1 MTRGLVF
8 LHAFPYGPRMWEG
21 EVAYFRGRLSLLA
34 PPYLG
39 LSLPEAAEKV
49 LGEMDEAGMEEAVF
63 VGLSMG
69 GYLIFELWR
78 KAPERFLG
86 LVLADT
92 RAGADTEEARR
103 NRYALRERVLQEG
116 VGFLPEALLP
126 SHLGKTT
133 REERPEVVERARALI
148 LEASPEAVAGSL
160 LALAERP
167 DSTPLLPGMRRP
179 ALVLVGEEDTLT
191 PPEEAKRMARALPDA
206 RLLLLP
212 EAGHLANLEN
222 PRAFRTALLGFLAEV
237 L

>member
-8 LHAFPYGPRMWEG
+8 LHAFPYNPRMWEE
-21 EVAYFRGRLSLLA
+21 EVAYFRGRLPVLA
-34 PPYLG
+34 PHYLG
-39 LSLPEAAEKV
+39 LSLPDGAEKV
-49 LGEMDEAGMEEAVF
+49 LREMDEAGMEEAVF

-92 RAGADTEEARR
+92 RAGADTEEGRK
-103 NRYALRERVLQEG
+103 NRLSLRERVLREG

-126 SHLGKTT
+126 GHLGKTT
-133 REERPEVVERARALI
+133 REERPEVVEKARALI
-148 LEASPEAVAGSL
+148 LEASPEAVANSL

-191 PPEEAKRMARALPDA
+191 PPDEAKAMAKALPDA
-206 RLLLLP
+206 RLLILP

-222 PRAFRTALLGFLAEV
+222 PKAFRTALLGFLAEV

>member
-1 MTRGLVF
+1 MRGVVF
-8 LHAFPYGPRMWEG
+8 LHAFPYNPGMWE
-21 EVAYFRGRLSLLA
+21 EEMSYFRGRLPVLA
-34 PPYLG
+34 PHYLG
-39 LSLPEAAEKV
+39 LSLPQAAEKV
-49 LGEMDEAGMEEAVF
+49 LEEMEGAGLEEAVF

-92 RAGADTEEARR
+92 RAGADSEEGRKG
-103 NRYALRERVLQEG
+103 RYALRERVLAEG

-133 REERPEVVERARALI
+133 REEKPEVGERAKALI
-148 LEASPEAVAGSL
+148 LQATPEAVAESL

-191 PPEEAKRMARALPDA
+191 PPEEAKAMARALPDA
-206 RLLLLP
+206 RLLILP
-212 EAGHLANLEN
+212 EAGHLTNLEN
-222 PRAFRTALLGFLAEV
+222 PKAFRTALLGFLAEV

>member
-1 MTRGLVF
+1 MRGVVF
-8 LHAFPYGPRMWEG
+8 LHAFPYNPRMWEEEMG
-21 EVAYFRGRLSLLA
+21 YFRGRLPVLA
-34 PPYLG
+34 PHYLG
-39 LSLPEAAEKV
+39 LSLSQAADRV
-49 LGEMDEAGMEEAVF
+49 LGEMDEAGLEEAVF

-78 KAPERFLG
+78 RAPERFLG

-92 RAGADTEEARR
+92 RAGADTEEGRK
-103 NRYALRERVLQEG
+103 NRYALRERVLAEG

-126 SHLGKTT
+126 NHLGKTT
-133 REERPEVVERARALI
+133 QEEKPEVVARAKALI

-191 PPEEAKRMARALPDA
+191 PPEEAKRMAKALPDA
-206 RLLLLP
+206 RLLILP

-222 PRAFRTALLGFLAEV
+222 PKAFRTALLGFLAEV